1 MGSEGKGRRFVL
13 RKDWMKKKLKSEEL
27 RKEKLNARGE
37 IKGIK
42 REKRLRMSEHED
54 VLNHHRMVH
63 KG

>member
-1 MGSEGKGRRFVL
+1 
-13 RKDWMKKKLKSEEL
+13 MKEKLKSDEL

-42 REKRLRMSEHED
+42 REKSLRMSEHED

>member
-1 MGSEGKGRRFVL
+1 
-13 RKDWMKKKLKSEEL
+13 MKEKLKSDEL

-42 REKRLRMSEHED
+42 RENSLRMSEHED
-54 VLNHHRMVH
+54 VLNHHRMEH